1 MTKEERIKALARLYC
16 HYMED
21 KHQAVKN
28 LYTAAKEAKHEV
40 DFVVEIA
47 DVEDIDNIFIEP
59 LLDMLRNEGVRYMEE
74 WEGKTRIFTV
84 DDEEIV
90 IDEIIHNP
98 FRIDFP
104 YRYVYDGE
112 DENGN

>member
-21 KHQAVKN
+21 EHQAIKD
-28 LYTAAKEAKHEV
+28 LYTAAKEAKCEV

-47 DVEDIDNIFIEP
+47 GVEDVDNIFINP
-59 LLDMLRNEGVRYMEE
+59 LLDMLQNEGVRYMEE
-74 WEGKTRIFTV
+74 LNGKTHIFTV
-84 DDEEIV
+84 DDEEIIV
-90 IDEIIHNP
+90 DEIIHNP

-104 YRYVYDGE
+104 YRYVYDE
-112 DENGN
+112 ENENGN

>member
-21 KHQAVKN
+21 GHQAIKN
-28 LYTAAKEAKHEV
+28 LYTAAKEAKCEV
-40 DFVVEIA
+40 DFVIA
-47 DVEDIDNIFIEP
+47 IANLEDVDIIFINP

-74 WEGKTRIFTV
+74 LEGKTHIFTV

-90 IDEIIHNP
+90 IDEVIHNP

-104 YRYVYDGE
+104 YGYEYDFGE
-112 DENGN
+112 KNDE